1 MDFCYRSFDVRSIH
15 TVTSV
20 SIKLL
25 SCIEINRTYSVF
37 LANTI
42 IIGTQFSNIIKI
54 RNIISILK

>member
-25 SCIEINRTYSVF
+25 ACREINRTYSVF

-54 RNIISILK
+54 KSIISILK